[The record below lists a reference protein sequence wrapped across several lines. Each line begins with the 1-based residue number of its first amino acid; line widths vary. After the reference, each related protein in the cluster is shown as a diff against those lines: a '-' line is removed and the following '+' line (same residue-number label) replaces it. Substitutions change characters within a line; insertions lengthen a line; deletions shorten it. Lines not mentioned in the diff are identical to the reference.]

1 MRNLKKILALVLAL
15 MMVVSTMVFASA
27 ASYKDYADADEISAE
42 YETAVA
48 VLTGMGVFKGDE
60 DGFRPQD
67 TITRAEVSTS
77 VYRVLSGDVSDSN
90 VEVWKEYTMFDDVA
104 ADAWYAGFV
113 NYAANVK
120 WVIGVGDNKF
130 DPSSDVTGYEMLAIL
145 LRALGYDQNGEFA
158 KSDDWRIEVAA
169 IAEKIDLT
177 DVLVAA
183 NLNKAM
189 TREQIAALMFQ
200 ALQCE
205 TVTYTLALGYEQ
217 TGTLL
222 GTKLFNLKP
231 VTDKNDDW
239 GRAQYGWSY
248 STGDKGTYWDYDYTL
263 YTTPVVECDVAAETG
278 VSGTVTTYTNGMVN
292 KGSDIISETA
302 TKATIGAQGR
312 QTYVYPALDRIVYID
327 TFLAQVTDVVAS
339 EVDGN
344 GHLARKALLQL
355 RVYNGVN
362 GQNGQLVYKV
372 SDTDWNYVRG
382 DMLLVNAVTT
392 TAASATVATTP
403 STPLGYSNQYNV
415 ANNLEIYAPATSFV
429 GAQTY
434 NQWNANT
441 HTINGTVYNDALFY
455 VRDDAGIDRTE
466 NFNWWKDQYGNVI
479 GSTAIDRNSYAV
491 LKDLIWIDG
500 TPGYAQATLVNMDG
514 TEYTATVSSIDGD
527 DDYVAATVRGFDWD
541 AINCVPTLSDSFQG
555 NPFNTTGDRAL
566 VSSNSNY
573 NGTYLGYALYLVT
586 TLDNGNVVL
595 TGSTTA
601 GQTNTVINYVADG
614 TLSANAS
621 TILANNGTTA
631 LAHIDDST
639 RIIVN
644 NGDGTYSAYTRSTL
658 PNLAGRSMEIFYSV
672 VDGAFTQNV
681 YIKRAVAQATFGD
694 HLFTTSS
701 SNYGHATADFADN
714 RQVWEIPVVVDGV
727 STTIRTINTNIAA
740 ALTAQGNQG
749 KLFHVTFDQAPLD
762 NDGSVNETYGFVT
775 NVDLVTEDTEGNDC
789 DYLYPYTSI
798 HLGNGS
804 IECGNVSYNV
814 SPATTI
820 VELDGTT
827 VAYDVQTLED
837 ALKNSQLAVWVVES
851 NNPATNV
858 AATVYIGTKLSD
870 NTALVNPTAVV
881 GTGDDAKTYTGTWDT
896 AARDTYTI
904 TVPHGTTTWTLTAS
918 ANADYAYIL
927 TGTNGGTGYWTNLN
941 GHAKNGTA
949 TFEDS
954 TIVWAA
960 SNTATYSVTV
970 FAENDAVSKAYTINV
985 KVADMPNTAIGM
997 LESVTLDG
1005 ESQTVATG
1013 YTTVADAMANAI
1025 KIDRKGAATNSIT
1038 ITTKENSGDTE
1049 LWASISVTADPNGAG
1064 LSFTGAA
1071 ISGQAQNLTLTD
1083 DAYIVI
1089 RLENN
1094 WGTPSGRT
1102 DYAYYA
1108 YFITDSVG

>member
-27 ASYKDYADADEISAE
+27 ASLEDYVDGDEVSAE
-42 YETAVA
+42 YAEAVE
-48 VLTGMGVFKGDE
+48 VLTGMGIFKGDE
-60 DGFRPQD
+60 EGFRPQD

-77 VYRVLSGDVSDSN
+77 VYRVLSGDVTDSK

-104 ADAWYAGFV
+104 SDAWYAGFV

-120 WVIGVGDNKF
+120 WVIGVGNNKF
-130 DPSSDVTGYEMLAIL
+130 DPNSDVTGYEMLAIL
-145 LRALGYDQNGEFA
+145 LRALGYDKNQEFA
-158 KSDDWRIEVAA
+158 NSDDWRIEVAT
-169 IAEKIDLT
+169 IAEEIGLT
-177 DVLVAA
+177 DVLVSA
-183 NLNKAM
+183 NPNRAM

-200 ALQCE
+200 ALQ
-205 TVTYTLALGYEQ
+205 TSKVKYTLAYGYRP
-217 TGTLL
+217 TGELL
-222 GTKLFNLKP
+222 GDELFDLKK
-231 VTDKNDDW
+231 VDLTEDAW
-239 GRAQYGWSY
+239 GRPSYGWSY
-248 STGDKGTYWDYDYTL
+248 STGDKGTYWEYASTL
-263 YTTPVVECDVAAETG
+263 YTTPVAECDVVDETG
-278 VSGTVTTYTNGMVN
+278 VTTAATYTNGNEGTVTLSAN
-292 KGSDIISETA
+292 A
-302 TKATIGAQGR
+302 TKATIGEQGR
-312 QTYVYPALDRIVYID
+312 QTYVYNLPGTMTDRIVYID
-327 TFLAQVTDVVAS
+327 TFLALVTDVTTT
-339 EVDGN
+339 EVDVN
-344 GHLARKALLQL
+344 GHLARQALLQL

-382 DMLLVNAVTT
+382 EMLLVNAVTT
-392 TAASATVATTP
+392 SAASSAVDVTAE
-403 STPLGYSNQYNV
+403 TPLGYGNLYNV
-415 ANNLEIYAPATSFV
+415 ADHLEIVDKASSFV

-466 NFNWWKDQYGNVI
+466 NFNWWLDQYGNVI

-514 TEYTATVSSIDGD
+514 TEYTATVALIDGD
-527 DDYVAATVRGFDWD
+527 GNYVAATVSGFNWG
-541 AINCVPTLSDSFQG
+541 AIDCVPTLSDSFQG
-555 NPFNTTGDRAL
+555 NPFNTLTSIAQ

-573 NGTYLGYALYLVT
+573 NGTYLGYALYQVT
-586 TLDNGNVVL
+586 TLDNGTVVL
-595 TGSTTA
+595 TGSTA
-601 GQTNTVINYVADG
+601 EGQTDTVINYVANG

-621 TILANNGTTA
+621 TILANDGSA

-701 SNYGHATADFADN
+701 SNYGHATADFADG

-749 KLFHVTFDQAPLD
+749 KLFHVTFDQTPLD
-762 NDGSVNETYGFVT
+762 TDGSVNETYGFVT
-775 NVDLVTEDTEGNDC
+775 DVDLVTEATDGNNC
-789 DYLYPYTSI
+789 DYLYPYDEI
-798 HLGNGS
+798 HLGTGT
-804 IECGNVSYNV
+804 IECDDVSYNV
-814 SPATTI
+814 SSATTI

-827 VAYDVQTLED
+827 VAYNVQTLDE
-837 ALKNSQLAVWVVES
+837 ALKNEQLAVWVVES

-896 AARDTYTI
+896 ARDTYTI

-927 TGTNGGTGYWTNLN
+927 TGTNGGTGDWLNLN

-970 FAENDAVSKAYTINV
+970 FAENDAVSKGYTINV
-985 KVADMPNTAIGM
+985 VEAPAPNQALNMID
-997 LESVTLDG
+997 SVTLNNDAHIL
-1005 ESQTVATG
+1005 TVPTSYETAAEAVNNAVKITLTTDAAQSYALTVNTKLVGGTTPAWGAIQG
-1013 YTTVADAMANAI
+1013 YGDKAAALACDLDASDKSSSLNGTHTFTTV
-1025 KIDRKGAATNSIT
+1025 G
-1038 ITTKENSGDTE
+1038 EGY
-1049 LWASISVTADPNGAG
+1049 
-1064 LSFTGAA
+1064 
-1071 ISGQAQNLTLTD
+1071 
-1083 DAYIVI
+1083 YIVI
-1089 RLENN
+1089 MTEVN
-1094 WGTPSGRT
+1094 G
-1102 DYAYYA
+1102 DVAYHAYY
-1108 YFITDSVG
+1108 FGK